1 MSVITQ
7 LYESYDEARLAEDE
21 VNRLNMSG
29 VETSIIGGESLSGQY
44 DTTSS
49 LQTNR
54 NMSADGVMDD
64 DRDMHRN
71 RDGNADGSA
80 TATGAGLGAAVGGGA
95 GLLAGLGM
103 LAIPGI
109 GPLVAAGWLAA
120 TAVGAAGGAV
130 AGGAMGAVVDLGVR
144 DEDLPVYS
152 ESFRRGGVGVSVQF
166 PENARGAV
174 EQALSRVTAA
184 DLTELRDTY
193 EADGWRANETD
204 AERTARMN
212 KSFTQPGLF

>member
-1 MSVITQ
+1 MAVITK
-7 LYESYDEARLAEDE
+7 LYEDINHATRAADE
-21 VNRLNMSG
+21 VNRLRMTG
-29 VETSIIGGESLSGQY
+29 VETSILGGESLHGQF

-49 LQTNR
+49 HQTHGNLLGQGVVDDNAMDR
-54 NMSADGVMDD
+54 DRAGQADGT
-64 DRDMHRN
+64 
-71 RDGNADGSA
+71 A

-130 AGGAMGAVVDLGVR
+130 AGGALGAVVDLGVR
-144 DEDLPVYS
+144 EEDMPIYS

-166 PENARGAV
+166 PETARMEV
-174 EQALSRVTAA
+174 EQALNRVTAT
-184 DLTELRDTY
+184 DLTELRDTF

-204 AERTARMN
+204 AERSARVN
-212 KSFTQPGLF
+212 KGLTQPGLL